1 MPEIKAQL
9 VPYGMVTP
17 GFEAVYTQKKPLTQ
31 IELADEY
38 PSRIFTDASGNTV
51 EKWSLWTWLRKE
63 DDWDAEIQYINQ
75 LQKALGP
82 INDEIRQIRAHIA
95 SLVLCDSG
103 VPVTLDELLDAIGSG
118 KLKEPSF
125 HNGCW
130 MGGMWWSTK
139 TSQPSHQESMRTIDT
154 VLKGYLVDK
163 KAEYFIQ
170 MLPHAVGFIHRTFN
184 WLGPQNELTHVQKL
198 MLQRMLLCFDYF
210 TQVTGTLGS
219 AYTSKELQLGEKV
232 LKNCFQEGGEGTR
245 LDEEISK
252 LAKLPRIFPIYRSE
266 FQQNLDQIK
275 DPQKRDLYKVCCH
288 IAHGICT
295 LSDCHH
301 NAFRNIENWIYG
313 IGTGKWGIPARKA
326 GTERK
331 RLGQLFFGYVLA
343 LDTWLMNKPM
353 QFVLLDLGHIDLGF
367 DPKNE
372 IIRVYA
378 YLGEERSQVKKW
390 LAASLWYTL
399 MYHPLYGNPA
409 GLAMRHQDIM
419 QQALAKGIKV
429 REWMDSVLFR
439 QNFDYMPKD

>member
-1 MPEIKAQL
+1 MPKNKARL
-9 VPYGMVTP
+9 VPYEMVTL

-38 PSRIFTDASGNTV
+38 PSRIFTDATGKTI

-63 DDWDAEIQYINQ
+63 DEWDEEIKHINKM
-75 LQKALGP
+75 QKALGP
-82 INDEIRQIRAHIA
+82 LQDEIRQIRAHIA

-103 VPVTLDELLDAIGSG
+103 VPVTIDELLDAIGSSR
-118 KLKEPSF
+118 LKEPSF

-139 TSQPSHQESMRTIDT
+139 TSQPFHQESMRTIDT
-154 VLKGYLVDK
+154 VLKGYLAGK
-163 KAEYFIQ
+163 TAEYFIE
-170 MLPHAVGFIHRTFN
+170 MFPNAVGFIHRTFN
-184 WLGPQNELTHVQKL
+184 WLGPLNELTHVQKL

-219 AYTSKELQLGEKV
+219 AYTGEELQLGEKV
-232 LKNCFQEGGEGTR
+232 MKNCFQEGGEGVR

-252 LAKLPRIFPIYRSE
+252 HADLPRIFPIYRSE
-266 FQQNLDQIK
+266 YQQNLDQIK
-275 DPQKRDLYKVCCH
+275 DTQKRDLYKVCCH

-313 IGTGKWGIPARKA
+313 IGIGKWGIPGRKA

-331 RLGQLFFGYVLA
+331 RLGQLFFGDVLA
-343 LDTWLMNKPM
+343 LDKWLMNKPM
-353 QFVLLDLGHIDLGF
+353 QFVLLDLGHVDLGF

-372 IIRVYA
+372 ILRVYA
-378 YLGEERSQVKKW
+378 YLGEERNDLKEW

-409 GLAMRHQDIM
+409 GLALRHQDII
-419 QQALAKGIKV
+419 QQALEKGIKV
-429 REWMDSVLFR
+429 REWIDSVLSA
-439 QNFDYMPKD
+439 NANLT